1 MSKLSEY
8 SKFDRI
14 DDSDD
19 DVSSGGRGESAG
31 DGHVAS
37 SVGSAVGAAPTS
49 AAAAAAAVPAP
60 IRTKMTKKN
69 DDGRYIF
76 ECNGIKIYEWEQSLE
91 EVNMYI
97 EAPPG
102 VQASQLRCNIRTN
115 RLQIGLRGSDRFFID
130 EETYSK
136 VKIDDS
142 SWYLDD
148 GGVINIVLAKVYR
161 GETWESPLLG
171 RDGGDSRAGQAV
183 DPATKVEIQKELMLL
198 RFQEEHPGFDFR
210 GATFNGSVPDPRDFM
225 GGIGS

>member
-19 DVSSGGRGESAG
+19 DFSSGGRGESAG
-31 DGHVAS
+31 DGRVAR

-91 EVNMYI
+91 GTSSSMRYF
-97 EAPPG
+97 
-102 VQASQLRCNIRTN
+102 ASI
-115 RLQIGLRGSDRFFID
+115 F
-130 EETYSK
+130 
-136 VKIDDS
+136 
-142 SWYLDD
+142 
-148 GGVINIVLAKVYR
+148 VIY
-161 GETWESPLLG
+161 
-171 RDGGDSRAGQAV
+171 D
-183 DPATKVEIQKELMLL
+183 
-198 RFQEEHPGFDFR
+198 
-210 GATFNGSVPDPRDFM
+210 
-225 GGIGS
+225 